1 MNKTLLLLLLIFA
14 AKIVAAQQYTIKAHI
29 TGFNNGAK
37 FYLKDVDV
45 DSDIDSAVI
54 QNNQFILKGSL
65 ADAPK
70 SLWLYTKTTTN
81 FYYVTLM
88 IGNETVQING
98 DIKDFPFDLSVSGS
112 KTQDEHSLLTN
123 QVKGGYQQRNKLVQ
137 EYFSLKGDSAEIK
150 GKKIWRVIGKLDS
163 TDEIIKKRFIKDH
176 LNSYE
181 SLFELFFLKNK
192 YPPDT
197 LRQMYNALLPE
208 FRKSNFGQRIENY
221 IRVGPILKEGDVY
234 TDFEALDKT
243 GSKHKLS
250 EIKGKYILLD
260 FSTTYCGPC
269 IESSEDLK
277 IIAEKYASRL
287 EIVSFSGDGGK
298 ATWLKGLTR
307 DKPSWLSLWDGKGN
321 YGETIAK
328 YGVTGYPSFF
338 LIDPQGKIVSKWSG
352 YGKKI
357 GEKGS
362 LETKVDDLLVKK

>member
-1 MNKTLLLLLLIFA
+1 MKKNLLFLLLLLVT
-14 AKIVAAQQYTIKAHI
+14 KIAAAQQYTIKANI

-37 FYLKDVDV
+37 FYLKDVEV
-45 DSDIDSAVI
+45 DSDIDSAII
-54 QNNQFILKGSL
+54 QNNQFVLKGRL

-112 KTQDEHSLLTN
+112 KTQDEHNLLIN
-123 QVKGGYQQRNKLVQ
+123 QTKDAYKQRNKLLQ
-137 EYFSLKGDSAEIK
+137 EYFSLKKDSAEIK

-163 TDEIIKKRFIKDH
+163 TNEVVNKRFIKDH

-181 SLFELFFLKNK
+181 GLYTLFFLKNK
-192 YPPDT
+192 YPNDT

-208 FRKSNFGQRIENY
+208 FKQSSFGQRIGNY
-221 IRVGPILKEGDVY
+221 IKVGPILNIGDAY
-234 TDFEALDKT
+234 ADFEAIDKT
-243 GSKHKLS
+243 GLKHKLS

-269 IESSEDLK
+269 IESLEDLK
-277 IIAEKYASRL
+277 IISKKYAGQL
-287 EIVSFSGDGGK
+287 EIISFSGDGGK
-298 ATWLKGLTR
+298 ANWLKGLAR
-307 DKPSWLSLWDGKGN
+307 DKPTWLCLWDGKGN

-338 LIDPQGKIVSKWSG
+338 LIDPQGKIVSKWTG
-352 YGKKI
+352 YGKKP